1 MNQDSWTEIDAQH
14 DWYNLPR
21 SAPPKRSVKERVA
34 DFLEVYG
41 DYDEATAREQ
51 ARRCVECAEPL
62 CVSGCPLGNRIPEWM
77 LLTAEGRF
85 LEAAALSRST
95 SNMPEI
101 CARVCPQERLCEGAC
116 VLNGRAEPVAIGA
129 IERFINEY
137 AFAHGAVDPVP
148 APPNG
153 MRVAV
158 LGSGPGGLS
167 CADELARRG
176 YAVTVY
182 ESQPTLGGLLV
193 NGIPAF
199 KLEKSV
205 VARRISLLEKRGVV
219 FKVGVTVGR
228 DISLTGLLLEHD
240 AIFLGFGAQRARPLG
255 IPGADLAGI
264 YDALPFLVQKNTDT
278 PLDMPPIDVRG
289 KRVAVLGGGD
299 TAMDCLR
306 TAIRCG
312 AAEAL
317 CIYRRDRANMPG
329 SRKEY
334 DNSIEEGA
342 RFSFLTS
349 PVSLLGD
356 AEGRVTTVR
365 CVRMEL
371 GAPDS
376 SGRRS
381 PRPVRGSEFDVPVD
395 VVLTAYGFELVPFAP
410 GSDLAMIKR
419 NDRGEIV
426 VDDQQMT
433 SMNGVFAGGDLV
445 RGPSLVVHAVRDARR
460 AALGIHRYLSHRRMF
475 ELDADQTDHLS
486 PELTT

>member
-1 MNQDSWTEIDAQH
+1 MNQGPWTEIDAQH

-77 LLTAEGRF
+77 LLTAEGQF

-137 AFAHGAVDPVP
+137 AFAHGAVYPVP

-205 VARRISLLEKRGVV
+205 VARRVSLLEKRGVV

-240 AIFLGFGAQRARPLG
+240 AIFLGFGAQQARPLG

-395 VVLTAYGFELVPFAP
+395 VVLTAYGFELVPFPP
-410 GSDLAMIKR
+410 GSDLATIKR

-433 SMNGVFAGGDLV
+433 SMSGVFAGGDLV
-445 RGPSLVVHAVRDARR
+445 RGPSLVVHAVRDARL